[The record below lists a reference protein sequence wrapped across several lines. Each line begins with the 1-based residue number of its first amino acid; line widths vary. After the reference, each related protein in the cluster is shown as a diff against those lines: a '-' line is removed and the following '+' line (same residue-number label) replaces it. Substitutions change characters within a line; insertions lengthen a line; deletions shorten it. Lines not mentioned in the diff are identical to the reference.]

1 MTLENPS
8 QANKDIKK
16 EIIEEVVSFPFS
28 SCTKVSRNQVAQARI
43 LAVQARKILIFF
55 SLLPF
60 LKKKRKKKKTVTP
73 ESQLTST
80 EVCKSLS

>member
-1 MTLENPS
+1 MTLDNPS

-43 LAVQARKILIFF
+43 LAVQARKNINFFFPTAIF
-55 SLLPF
+55 
-60 LKKKRKKKKTVTP
+60 KKKKKEKKNSYTRVT
-73 ESQLTST
+73 TY
-80 EVCKSLS
+80 KY